1 MTESTG
7 PRERQSGARGEWGVF
22 AICTAIA
29 LLDGFDVQTMGVA
42 APALARAWGLPPP
55 ALSAIFM
62 AAPAG
67 MIVGALAMGRL
78 ADRMGR
84 RRPIIGATLLF
95 AVGTSLTPLAPNLG
109 AMAALRFVTGIGLGG
124 VLPNLVSLVTEFAP
138 QRLRG
143 TLTTLTF
150 SSLPL
155 GSMVAALLARYL
167 IPVYGWP
174 SLFYVGGAAP
184 AAIAVVALLR
194 LPESP
199 SFLAARNRSA
209 SGETAARRVALACL
223 VGPGRTSTTALL
235 VLVTGF
241 NLFMLYFTLNWLP
254 TLLSL
259 TGLSSERALL
269 ATVLINTSGCVGAI
283 GWGRLMDKAG
293 ALPVMA
299 TVGVLASLGMAL
311 LSVGHAHPA
320 LLVAALV
327 VAGSSV
333 LGAVPGLYAVIA
345 SVYPTPM
352 RSTGV
357 GAVLGAGRVGSVL
370 GPAAGGLLLTLGWS
384 IPAIFLAVAA
394 FGLAWAFGLW
404 LVDRLP
410 RRFA

>member
-1 MTESTG
+1 M
-7 PRERQSGARGEWGVF
+7 F

-42 APALARAWGLPPP
+42 APALARAWGVAPP
-55 ALSAIFM
+55 ALSPVFM

-67 MIVGALAMGRL
+67 MLVGALAMGRL

-84 RRPIIGATLLF
+84 RLPIIAATLLF
-95 AVGTSLTPLAPNLG
+95 AVGTSLTPFAPNLT

-138 QRLRG
+138 PRLRA

-155 GSMVAALLARYL
+155 GSMLAALLARYL

-174 SLFYVGGAAP
+174 SLFYLGGAAP
-184 AAIAVVALLR
+184 AAIAAVAFLR

-199 SFLAARNRSA
+199 SFLAWRNRPA
-209 SGETAARRVALACL
+209 IGETARPAALVCL
-223 VGPGRTSTTALL
+223 VGPGRTWTTALL
-235 VLVTGF
+235 VLVTAF

-254 TLLSL
+254 TLLTL
-259 TGLSSERALL
+259 TGLSNERALL
-269 ATVLINTSGCVGAI
+269 ATVLVNTSGCVGAVT
-283 GWGRLMDKAG
+283 WGRLMDRAG

-311 LSVGHAHPA
+311 LSVGHVHPV

-327 VAGSSV
+327 VSGMSV

-357 GAVLGAGRVGSVL
+357 GAVLGAGRLGSVL

-384 IPAIFLAVAA
+384 ISTIFLVVAA
-394 FGLAWAFGLW
+394 LGLGWAVGLW

>member
-1 MTESTG
+1 MTEFYASVD
-7 PRERQSGARGEWGVF
+7 RQPVRRGEWRVF

-42 APALARAWGLPPP
+42 APALARAWGLAPP
-55 ALSAIFM
+55 ALSAVFM

-67 MIVGALAMGRL
+67 MVVGALVMGRL
-78 ADRMGR
+78 ADRVGR
-84 RRPIIGATLLF
+84 RRPIIAATLLF
-95 AVGTSLTPLAPNLG
+95 AVGTSLTPFAPNLS

-138 QRLRG
+138 QRLCA

-167 IPVYGWP
+167 IPVHGWP

-184 AAIAVVALLR
+184 AAIAAVAFLR

-199 SFLAARNRSA
+199 SFLARRKRSA
-209 SGETAARRVALACL
+209 SEEARARQASLVCL
-223 VGPGRTSTTALL
+223 VGPGRTATTVLL
-235 VLVTGF
+235 VLVTGL

-254 TLLSL
+254 TLLTL
-259 TGLSSERALL
+259 AGLSPERALL
-269 ATVLINTSGCVGAI
+269 ATVLVNTSGCVGAI
-283 GWGRLMDKAG
+283 SWGRLMDKAG

-299 TVGVLASLGMAL
+299 TAGVLASLGMGL
-311 LSVGHAHPA
+311 LSVGHAHPV
-320 LLVAALV
+320 LLVSALV
-327 VAGSSV
+327 VSGISV

-345 SVYPTPM
+345 SVYPTPI

-357 GAVLGAGRVGSVL
+357 GAVLGAGRMGSVL
-370 GPAAGGLLLTLGWS
+370 GPGAGGLLLTVGWS
-384 IPAIFLAVAA
+384 ISTIFLAVAA
-394 FGLAWAFGLW
+394 LGLGWAIGLW